1 MTNWKIPARIE
12 LQSIEQQ
19 IFGGKKYVEHHNA
32 PAFNANDEAC
42 FIRLLDSREQQ
53 RRRAARRQQDADR
66 TRLISALKTVGI
78 AALDLALVLFIIC
91 TVF

>member
-1 MTNWKIPARIE
+1 MLNTN
-12 LQSIEQQ
+12 
-19 IFGGKKYVEHHNA
+19 NA
-32 PAFNANDEAC
+32 PAFNANDDAC

-53 RRRAARRQQDADR
+53 RRRYARRQKDADLN
-66 TRLISALKTVGI
+66 RLISALKVVGI

>member
-1 MTNWKIPARIE
+1 MSIIIQLRTKSNPESFLEEKSMLNTN
-12 LQSIEQQ
+12 
-19 IFGGKKYVEHHNA
+19 NA

>member
-1 MTNWKIPARIE
+1 M
-12 LQSIEQQ
+12 
-19 IFGGKKYVEHHNA
+19 
-32 PAFNANDEAC
+32 
-42 FIRLLDSREQQ
+42 RLASSGSSTAASSSVAVRPEVHVFDPEREQ
-53 RRRAARRQQDADR
+53 RQQDADR

>member
-1 MTNWKIPARIE
+1 MLNAN
-12 LQSIEQQ
+12 
-19 IFGGKKYVEHHNA
+19 NA
-32 PAFNANDEAC
+32 PALNANAEAGVL
-42 FIRLLDSREQQ
+42 RLPDSREQQ

-66 TRLISALKTVGI
+66 TRLISAPKTVGI

>member
-1 MTNWKIPARIE
+1 MLNTN
-12 LQSIEQQ
+12 
-19 IFGGKKYVEHHNA
+19 NA

-66 TRLISALKTVGI
+66 ERFNNVLNAVAIGAAAFAVTLLVICFAL
-78 AALDLALVLFIIC
+78 
-91 TVF
+91 

>member
-1 MTNWKIPARIE
+1 MLNTN
-12 LQSIEQQ
+12 
-19 IFGGKKYVEHHNA
+19 NA

-53 RRRAARRQQDADR
+53 RRRQQDADR

>member
-1 MTNWKIPARIE
+1 M
-12 LQSIEQQ
+12 L
-19 IFGGKKYVEHHNA
+19 NA
-32 PAFNANDEAC
+32 NNASAFNANDEAC

-53 RRRAARRQQDADR
+53 RRRAARRQHDADR

>member
-1 MTNWKIPARIE
+1 MLNTN
-12 LQSIEQQ
+12 
-19 IFGGKKYVEHHNA
+19 NA

-53 RRRAARRQQDADR
+53 RRRYARRQKDADLN
-66 TRLISALKTVGI
+66 RLTSALKVVGI

>member
-1 MTNWKIPARIE
+1 MLNTN
-12 LQSIEQQ
+12 
-19 IFGGKKYVEHHNA
+19 NA
-32 PAFNANDEAC
+32 PAFNANDDAC

-53 RRRAARRQQDADR
+53 RRRYARRQKDADLN
-66 TRLISALKTVGI
+66 RLISALKVIGI

>member
-1 MTNWKIPARIE
+1 MRLASSVSSTAASSSVAVQPAV
-12 LQSIEQQ
+12 
-19 IFGGKKYVEHHNA
+19 K
-32 PAFNANDEAC
+32 
-42 FIRLLDSREQQ
+42 
-53 RRRAARRQQDADR
+53 QDADR

>member
-1 MTNWKIPARIE
+1 MLNTN
-12 LQSIEQQ
+12 
-19 IFGGKKYVEHHNA
+19 NA

-53 RRRAARRQQDADR
+53 RRRYARRHKDADLN
-66 TRLISALKTVGI
+66 RLISALKVVGI

-91 TVF
+91 TAF

>member
-1 MTNWKIPARIE
+1 M
-12 LQSIEQQ
+12 L
-19 IFGGKKYVEHHNA
+19 NA
-32 PAFNANDEAC
+32 NNTPAFNANDEAC
-42 FIRLLDSREQQ
+42 FIRLLDSHEQQ

>member
-1 MTNWKIPARIE
+1 MLNT
-12 LQSIEQQ
+12 S
-19 IFGGKKYVEHHNA
+19 NA
-32 PAFNANDEAC
+32 PTFNANDDAC

-66 TRLISALKTVGI
+66 TRLISAIKTVCI
-78 AALDLALVLFIIC
+78 AALDLALILFIIC

>member
-1 MTNWKIPARIE
+1 MLNTN
-12 LQSIEQQ
+12 
-19 IFGGKKYVEHHNA
+19 NA
-32 PAFNANDEAC
+32 SAFNSNDDAC

>member
-1 MTNWKIPARIE
+1 MLNAN
-12 LQSIEQQ
+12 
-19 IFGGKKYVEHHNA
+19 NA

-42 FIRLLDSREQQ
+42 FIRLLDSRE

>member
-1 MTNWKIPARIE
+1 MLNAN
-12 LQSIEQQ
+12 
-19 IFGGKKYVEHHNA
+19 NA

-53 RRRAARRQQDADR
+53 RQQDADR

-91 TVF
+91 AVF

>member
-1 MTNWKIPARIE
+1 MLNTN
-12 LQSIEQQ
+12 
-19 IFGGKKYVEHHNA
+19 NA

-53 RRRAARRQQDADR
+53 RRRYARRQKDADLN
-66 TRLISALKTVGI
+66 RLISALKVVGI
-78 AALDLALVLFIIC
+78 AALDLALILFIIC